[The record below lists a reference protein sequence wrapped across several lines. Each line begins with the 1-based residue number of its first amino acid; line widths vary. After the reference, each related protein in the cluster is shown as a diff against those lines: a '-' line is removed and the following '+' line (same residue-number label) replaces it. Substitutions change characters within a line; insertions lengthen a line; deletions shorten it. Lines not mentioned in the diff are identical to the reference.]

1 MACLSDVEVQSFRD
15 SGSLVLSG
23 CLGDGEL
30 AAMRADMDR
39 VAGEA
44 HPDAPDYLYGAGHLD
59 GSQVLRRIQYVV
71 DKSPAARAMMG
82 HPRVLAAV
90 EQIAGPDLFPTQDA
104 MVLKM
109 PGQGIAVPWHRD
121 RASTDDYPVEP
132 PVFIA
137 DFYVDDADLDTCIW
151 VVPGSHRW
159 SDARTAAAIAERNR
173 DGFSTR
179 GAEPMP
185 LRAGDVL
192 FHNVRLLH
200 GSPPN
205 VADKLR
211 RVVYYTFH
219 TDRAHRVGA
228 RPVQP
233 RVHYRQAEG
242 AARLYP
248 RAPHHALRRRR
259 SRLRLPAAGGP
270 RQGPSGRRRDP
281 RHLPLPRRRIPDRL
295 ARHGT
300 NRTPC

>member
-1 MACLSDVEVQSFRD
+1 MACLPEAEVKSFRD
-15 SGSLVLSG
+15 NGWLVLSG
-23 CLGDGEL
+23 CLGDQEL

-71 DKSPAARAMMG
+71 DKSQAARAMMG

-90 EQIAGPDLFPTQDA
+90 EQLAGPDLFPTQDA
-104 MVLKM
+104 MVLKV

-121 RASTDDYPVEP
+121 RASTDDYPSEP

-137 DFYVDDADLDTCIW
+137 DFYLDDADLDTCIW

-159 SDARTAAAIAERNR
+159 SDARTAAAIAQRNR

-200 GSPPN
+200 GSLPN
-205 VADKLR
+205 ASAKLR

-219 TDRAHRVGA
+219 TVHVEWEHGPYTHEYIIAKQKVLRACLRERRTMPYAAAEAGFDY
-228 RPVQP
+228 RPP
-233 RVHYRQAEG
+233 AALDKGPLAEG
-242 AARLYP
+242 ETPVTFRY
-248 RAPHHALRRRR
+248 
-259 SRLRLPAAGGP
+259 PAAEY
-270 RQGPSGRRRDP
+270 Q
-281 RHLPLPRRRIPDRL
+281 I
-295 ARHGT
+295 A
-300 NRTPC
+300 

>member
-1 MACLSDVEVQSFRD
+1 M
-15 SGSLVLSG
+15 
-23 CLGDGEL
+23 
-30 AAMRADMDR
+30 
-39 VAGEA
+39 
-44 HPDAPDYLYGAGHLD
+44 
-59 GSQVLRRIQYVV
+59 LRRIEYVI
-71 DKSPAARAMMG
+71 DKSQAARAMMG

-90 EQIAGPDLFPTQDA
+90 EQLAGADLFPTQDA

-137 DFYVDDADLDTCIW
+137 DFYLDDADLDTCIW

-159 SDARTAAAIAERNR
+159 SDARTAAAIAERNQ

-200 GSPPN
+200 GSLPN
-205 VADKLR
+205 ASAKLR

-219 TDRAHRVGA
+219 TVHIEWEHGPFNHEYIIAKQKVLRACIRERGTMPTPPPKPASTTGRPRPTTRAHWPKA
-228 RPVQP
+228 RPP
-233 RVHYRQAEG
+233 
-242 AARLYP
+242 
-248 RAPHHALRRRR
+248 RR
-259 SRLRLPAAGGP
+259 SATPPPNTRSLSSHRRCSRRPAWTAAYGV
-270 RQGPSGRRRDP
+270 SCADE
-281 RHLPLPRRRIPDRL
+281 
-295 ARHGT
+295 
-300 NRTPC
+300 

>member
-23 CLGDGEL
+23 CLGDREL

-59 GSQVLRRIQYVV
+59 GSRVLRRIQYVV
-71 DKSPAARAMMG
+71 DKSQAARAMMG

-137 DFYVDDADLDTCIW
+137 DFYLDDADLDTCIW

-159 SDARTAAAIAERNR
+159 SDARTAAAITERNQ

-219 TDRAHRVGA
+219 TVHIEWEHGPFNHEYIIAKQKVLRACIRERGTMPYA
-228 RPVQP
+228 AAEAGFDYRP
-233 RVHYRQAEG
+233 
-242 AARLYP
+242 
-248 RAPHHALRRRR
+248 
-259 SRLRLPAAGGP
+259 PAALDKGP
-270 RQGPSGRRRDP
+270 
-281 RHLPLPRRRIPDRL
+281 L
-295 ARHGT
+295 ADGE
-300 NRTPC
+300 TPATFRYPAAEYQIA

>member
-1 MACLSDVEVQSFRD
+1 M
-15 SGSLVLSG
+15 
-23 CLGDGEL
+23 
-30 AAMRADMDR
+30 
-39 VAGEA
+39 
-44 HPDAPDYLYGAGHLD
+44 
-59 GSQVLRRIQYVV
+59 LRRIEYVI
-71 DKSPAARAMMG
+71 DKSQAARAMMG

-90 EQIAGPDLFPTQDA
+90 EQLAGPDLFPTQDA

-121 RASTDDYPVEP
+121 NASTDTYPAEP

-137 DFYVDDADLDTCIW
+137 DFYLDDADLDTCIW

-159 SDARTAAAIAERNR
+159 SDARTAAAITERNR

-219 TDRAHRVGA
+219 TVHVEWQHGPHTHDYITAKQKVLRACLRERRTMPYAAAEAGFDY
-228 RPVQP
+228 RP
-233 RVHYRQAEG
+233 
-242 AARLYP
+242 
-248 RAPHHALRRRR
+248 
-259 SRLRLPAAGGP
+259 PAAHDKGP
-270 RQGPSGRRRDP
+270 
-281 RHLPLPRRRIPDRL
+281 L
-295 ARHGT
+295 ADGESLATFRYPAAVY
-300 NRTPC
+300 RVA

>member
-1 MACLSDVEVQSFRD
+1 
-15 SGSLVLSG
+15 
-23 CLGDGEL
+23 
-30 AAMRADMDR
+30 
-39 VAGEA
+39 
-44 HPDAPDYLYGAGHLD
+44 
-59 GSQVLRRIQYVV
+59 
-71 DKSPAARAMMG
+71 MMG

-104 MVLKM
+104 MVLKV

-137 DFYVDDADLDTCIW
+137 DFYLDDADLDTCIW

-200 GSPPN
+200 GSLPN
-205 VADKLR
+205 ASAKLR

-219 TDRAHRVGA
+219 TVHIEWEHGPFNHEYIIAKQKVLRACLRE
-228 RPVQP
+228 R
-233 RVHYRQAEG
+233 
-242 AARLYP
+242 
-248 RAPHHALRRRR
+248 PHHALRRRR

-300 NRTPC
+300 NRTPCRCIWTSR

>member
-1 MACLSDVEVQSFRD
+1 
-15 SGSLVLSG
+15 
-23 CLGDGEL
+23 
-30 AAMRADMDR
+30 MRADMDR

-137 DFYVDDADLDTCIW
+137 DFYLDDADLDTCIW

-200 GSPPN
+200 GSLPN
-205 VADKLR
+205 ASAKLR

-219 TDRAHRVGA
+219 TVHIEWEHGPFNHEYIIAKQKVLRACLRERRTMPYAAAEAGFDY
-228 RPVQP
+228 RP
-233 RVHYRQAEG
+233 
-242 AARLYP
+242 
-248 RAPHHALRRRR
+248 
-259 SRLRLPAAGGP
+259 PAAHDKGP
-270 RQGPSGRRRDP
+270 
-281 RHLPLPRRRIPDRL
+281 L
-295 ARHGT
+295 ADGE
-300 NRTPC
+300 TPATFRYPAAEYQIA

>member
-1 MACLSDVEVQSFRD
+1 VQSFRD
-15 SGSLVLSG
+15 NGWLVLSG
-23 CLGDGEL
+23 CVGEQEL

-44 HPDAPDYLYGAGHLD
+44 HPDAPDYSYGSGHLD
-59 GSQVLRRIQYVV
+59 GAKVLRRIEYVI
-71 DKSPAARAMMG
+71 DKSQAARAMMG

-90 EQIAGPDLFPTQDA
+90 EQLAGADLFPTQDA

-121 RASTDDYPVEP
+121 NASTDAYPAEP

-137 DFYVDDADLDTCIW
+137 DFYLDDADRDTCIW

-159 SDARTAAAIAERNR
+159 SDARTAAAIAERNQ

-200 GSPPN
+200 GSLPN
-205 VADKLR
+205 ASAKLR

-219 TDRAHRVGA
+219 TVHVEWEHGPYTHEYIIAKQKVLRACLRERRTVPYA
-228 RPVQP
+228 ADEAPFDYRPP
-233 RVHYRQAEG
+233 PALDKGPLADGETPATFR
-242 AARLYP
+242 YP
-248 RAPHHALRRRR
+248 ADQYQI
-259 SRLRLPAAGGP
+259 S
-270 RQGPSGRRRDP
+270 
-281 RHLPLPRRRIPDRL
+281 
-295 ARHGT
+295 
-300 NRTPC
+300 